1 VKRLIET
8 LAKSV
13 SFLRTIAFPERIPL
27 VRSIYIAA
35 STFVL
40 AAGITAAGY
49 AQTTTMAPGAAG
61 TQSQPAPYASGQP
74 APAGTPVGPTGSLNS
89 DATNPKGAGKG
100 GGDNGSGGGAG
111 NGGAKQ

>member
-1 VKRLIET
+1 MK
-8 LAKSV
+8 
-13 SFLRTIAFPERIPL
+13 
-27 VRSIYIAA
+27 SIYIAA

-49 AQTTTMAPGAAG
+49 AQTTTMTPGGAG
-61 TQSQPAPYASGQP
+61 TQSQPAPYASGQT
-74 APAGTPVGPTGSLNS
+74 APAGTPVGPTGSLQS

-100 GGDNGSGGGAG
+100 GGDNGSGGGSG